1 VSQIEEK
8 QKHKEGKSMNFFLCF
23 RAGNE
28 NENLTVGIEFIKN
41 TWALCQLKREC
52 ALFYLQTEF
61 SSLVL

>member
-1 VSQIEEK
+1 
-8 QKHKEGKSMNFFLCF
+8 MNFFLCF